1 MEPFSELIEE
11 AFVHIRN
18 DMRLNI
24 NDFEQQE
31 NEMLDL
37 REVFNKDLPFAVKPG
52 IAVWRLIPT
61 TSSYRKNNFSSR
73 LFIC

>member
-1 MEPFSELIEE
+1 MI
-11 AFVHIRN
+11 
-18 DMRLNI
+18 LNNKI
-24 NDFEQQE
+24 
-31 NEMLDL
+31 LDL

-73 LFIC
+73 LLIC